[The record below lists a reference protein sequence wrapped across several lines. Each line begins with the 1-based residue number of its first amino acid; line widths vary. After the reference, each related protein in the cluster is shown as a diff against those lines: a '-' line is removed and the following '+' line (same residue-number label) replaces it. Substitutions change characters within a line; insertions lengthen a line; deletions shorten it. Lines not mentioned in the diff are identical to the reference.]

1 MIDVSAKIPEVHE
14 ITPQSNYAW
23 IYQDGQLFFVPRF
36 EVSVTHCSVDV
47 TWFPFDLQRDALL
60 LRRKRTGTRLRVCLD
75 PTRTASADAQS
86 VSDVVRSI
94 FKNVSLCSNRGF

>member
-1 MIDVSAKIPEVHE
+1 MSLGSSLVW
-14 ITPQSNYAW
+14 IT
-23 IYQDGQLFFVPRF
+23 QDGQLFFVPRF

-60 LRRKRTGTRLRVCLD
+60 LRRKRYASGTRLRVCLD